1 MRIAR
6 VVLYYGAMTTVA
18 QASLAEEISRVSRL
32 GNLTA
37 AHLADATGGDRSS
50 ARRWRNGTR
59 TPAGEHAIRALEL
72 TALVERLAQ
81 VMDTSYIP
89 TWLVKPIARLDDRR
103 PVDAIRDKDYR
114 SVSRLVAALEE
125 MPVV

>member
-1 MRIAR
+1 
-6 VVLYYGAMTTVA
+6 MTTVA
-18 QASLAEEISRVSRL
+18 HTSLAEEIARVSRL

-37 AHLADATGGDRSS
+37 AHLADATGGDPSS

-59 TPAGEHAIRALEL
+59 TPAGKHATRALQL

-89 TWLVKPIARLDDRR
+89 IWLVKPITRLDDRR
-103 PVDAIRDKDYR
+103 PVDAIRDGDYR
-114 SVSRLVAALEE
+114 SVSKLVAALEE
-125 MPVV
+125 MPVA

>member
-1 MRIAR
+1 
-6 VVLYYGAMTTVA
+6 MTTVA
-18 QASLAEEISRVSRL
+18 QTSLAQEIARVSRL

-37 AHLADATGGDRSS
+37 AHLADATGGDPSS

-59 TPAGEHAIRALEL
+59 APAGEHASRALQL

-81 VMDTSYIP
+81 VMDSTYIP
-89 TWLVKPIARLDDRR
+89 VWLVKPIARLDDRR
-103 PVDAIRDKDYR
+103 PVDAIRDGDYR

-125 MPVV
+125 MPVA

>member
-1 MRIAR
+1 
-6 VVLYYGAMTTVA
+6 MTTVA
-18 QASLAEEISRVSRL
+18 QTSLAEEIARVSRL

-37 AHLADATGGDRSS
+37 AHLADATGGDPSS
-50 ARRWRNGTR
+50 ARRWRSGSR
-59 TPAGEHAIRALEL
+59 APAGEHATRALEL

-89 TWLVKPIARLDDRR
+89 IWLIKPIARLDDRR
-103 PVDAIRDKDYR
+103 PVDAIRDGDFR

-125 MPVV
+125 MPAA